1 MFNYDILMY
10 ARKNDSIILKSHC
23 FKCCVLIL
31 WFILVLLPLQSLY
44 ANTTKV
50 FTVVSLSP
58 NTTAIIHDVIEQ
70 ATKENAKAE
79 INTKLIGSIYYSGQP
94 KYYENYQNIGAF
106 QALNVEKIISLSPDL
121 VITWTGQTQPQV
133 IALLERFGIKV
144 AVFNAE
150 DIKSLATSFAD
161 IGASIQL
168 KNAGTALQ
176 QSFVTQLQTIIK
188 HNATPV
194 VKRHKPRVLL
204 QLSTQPIFVAG
215 GSGILNDIV
224 TQCGG
229 VNVFKDIDNVSFQTN
244 INAIVERN
252 PNVIIMLS
260 NITKW
265 FIDQTSMWQRWQDLL
280 AVKNK
285 HVFQLS
291 SDGISQFSPQI
302 LTGVKNICDILSAA
316 D

>member
-1 MFNYDILMY
+1 MY
-10 ARKNDSIILKSHC
+10 ARKNDSITLKSHC

-44 ANTTKV
+44 ANTIKV

-79 INTKLIGSIYYSGQP
+79 INTKLIGSIYYTGQP
-94 KYYENYQNIGAF
+94 KYYENYQNIGSF
-106 QALNVEKIISLSPDL
+106 QALNVEKIISLAPDL
-121 VITWTGQTQPQV
+121 VITWAGQTQPQV
-133 IALLERFGIKV
+133 IALLKRFGIKV
-144 AVFNAE
+144 AIFNAE
-150 DIKSLATSFAD
+150 DLKSLATTFAD

-168 KNAGTALQ
+168 KNAGIALQ
-176 QSFVTQLQTIIK
+176 QSFVTQLQAIIK
-188 HNATPV
+188 HKATASIINH
-194 VKRHKPRVLL
+194 HKPSVLL
-204 QLSTQPIFVAG
+204 QLAMQPIFVAG

-224 TQCGG
+224 VQCGG

-244 INAIVERN
+244 INAIVERD
-252 PNVIIMLS
+252 PSIIIMLS

-265 FIDQTSMWQRWQDLL
+265 HIDQTSMWQRWQDLL

-302 LTGVKNICDILSAA
+302 LTGVKNICDILGAA

>member
-1 MFNYDILMY
+1 MFALRLKQFY
-10 ARKNDSIILKSHC
+10 RFNDSYLLFLFFI
-23 FKCCVLIL
+23 
-31 WFILVLLPLQSLY
+31 ILVLLPLQSLY

-50 FTVVSLSP
+50 FTVISLSP
-58 NTTAIIHDVIEQ
+58 NTTAIIHDVIEEAAKEQ
-70 ATKENAKAE
+70 AKSV
-79 INTKLIGSIYYSGQP
+79 INTKLIGSIYYAGQP
-94 KYYENYQNIGAF
+94 KYYENYQNIGSF
-106 QALNVEKIISLSPDL
+106 QALNVEKIISLKPDL
-121 VITWTGQTQPQV
+121 VITWAGQTQPQV
-133 IALLERFGIKV
+133 IALLRRFGIKV

-150 DIKSLATSFAD
+150 DLKSLATIFAD

-168 KNAGTALQ
+168 KDAGAALQ
-176 QSFVTQLQTIIK
+176 QSFLTQLQAIIK
-188 HNATPV
+188 HKSTSSV
-194 VKRHKPRVLL
+194 IKRHKSRILL

-229 VNVFKDIDNVSFQTN
+229 INVFKDIDNVSFQTN

-252 PNVIIMLS
+252 PGVIIMLS
-260 NITKW
+260 NTTKW
-265 FIDQTSMWQRWQDLL
+265 HSDQASIWQRWQSLQ

-285 HVFQLS
+285 QVFQLPS
-291 SDGISQFSPQI
+291 NGISQFSPQI

>member
-1 MFNYDILMY
+1 MY
-10 ARKNDSIILKSHC
+10 ARKNDSIILKSHY
-23 FKCCVLIL
+23 FKYCVLVF
-31 WFILVLLPLQSLY
+31 WFVLSLLPIQSLY

-79 INTKLIGSIYYSGQP
+79 INTKLIGSIYYAGQP
-94 KYYENYQNIGAF
+94 KYYENYQNIGSF

-144 AVFNAE
+144 VVFNAE
-150 DIKSLATSFAD
+150 DLKSLAASFAD

-168 KNAGTALQ
+168 KNAGIALQ
-176 QSFVTQLQTIIK
+176 QNFVTQLQAIIK
-188 HNATPV
+188 HKATASV
-194 VKRHKPRVLL
+194 VKHHKPRVLL
-204 QLSTQPIFVAG
+204 QLATQPIFVAG

-229 VNVFKDIDNVSFQTN
+229 VNLFKDMNNVSFQTN
-244 INAIVERN
+244 INAIIERN
-252 PNVIIMLS
+252 PSVIIMLS

-265 FIDQTSMWQRWQDLL
+265 HIDQASMWQHWQDLL

-291 SDGISQFSPQI
+291 SNGISQFSPQI
-302 LTGVKNICDILSAA
+302 LTGVKNICDILGAA

>member
-1 MFNYDILMY
+1 MVTRSFC
-10 ARKNDSIILKSHC
+10 H
-23 FKCCVLIL
+23 FKYFALLALPFWFVLA
-31 WFILVLLPLQSLY
+31 LLPLQSLY

-58 NTTAIIHDVIEQ
+58 NTTAIIHDVIEL
-70 ATKENAKAE
+70 AAKESAKDQV
-79 INTKLIGSIYYSGQP
+79 NTKLIGSIYYAGQP
-94 KYYENYQNIGAF
+94 KYYENYQNIGSF

-121 VITWTGQTQPQV
+121 VITWAGQTQPQV
-133 IALLERFGIKV
+133 IALLKRFGIKV
-144 AVFNAE
+144 TVFNAE
-150 DIKSLATSFAD
+150 DLKSLATSFAD

-168 KNAGTALQ
+168 KTAGIALQ
-176 QSFVTQLQTIIK
+176 KSFLTQLEAIIK
-188 HNATPV
+188 HKATASIINH
-194 VKRHKPRVLL
+194 HKPSVLL
-204 QLSTQPIFVAG
+204 QLAMQPIFVAG

-224 TQCGG
+224 MQCGG
-229 VNVFKDIDNVSFQTN
+229 VNVFKDIDKVSFQTN

-265 FIDQTSMWQRWQDLL
+265 HIDQTSMWQRWQDLF

-285 HVFQLS
+285 QVFQLS

>member
-1 MFNYDILMY
+1 MFAIKLKQFY
-10 ARKNDSIILKSHC
+10 RFNDSCLLFLLFAI
-23 FKCCVLIL
+23 F
-31 WFILVLLPLQSLY
+31 VLLPLSSA
-44 ANTTKV
+44 ANTNKV

-58 NTTAIIHDVIEQ
+58 NTTAIIHDLIEE
-70 ATKENAKAE
+70 ATKDNIKGQV
-79 INTKLIGSIYYSGQP
+79 NTKLIGSIYYVGQP
-94 KYYENYQNIGAF
+94 KYYENYQNIGSF
-106 QALNVEKIISLSPDL
+106 QALNVEKIISLAPDL
-121 VITWTGQTQPQV
+121 VITWAGQTQPQV
-133 IALLERFGIKV
+133 VALLKRFGIKV
-144 AVFNAE
+144 TVFNAE
-150 DIKSLATSFAD
+150 DLKSLATSFAD

-176 QSFVTQLQTIIK
+176 QSFVTQLQAIIK
-188 HNATPV
+188 HKATASIINH
-194 VKRHKPRVLL
+194 HKPSVLL
-204 QLSTQPIFVAG
+204 QLATHPIFVAG

-224 TQCGG
+224 MQCGG

-252 PNVIIMLS
+252 PSIIIMLS

-265 FIDQTSMWQRWQDLL
+265 HIDQTSMWQRWQDLF

>member
-1 MFNYDILMY
+1 M
-10 ARKNDSIILKSHC
+10 
-23 FKCCVLIL
+23 
-31 WFILVLLPLQSLY
+31 QSLY
-44 ANTTKV
+44 ANTAKV

-58 NTTAIIHDVIEQ
+58 NTTAIIHDVIEE
-70 ATKENAKAE
+70 AAKESTKCQV
-79 INTKLIGSIYYSGQP
+79 NTKLIGSIYYTGQP
-94 KYYENYQNIGAF
+94 KYYENYQNIGSF

-144 AVFNAE
+144 AIFNAE
-150 DIKSLATSFAD
+150 DLKSLAKAFAD
-161 IGASIQL
+161 IGATIQL

-176 QSFVTQLQTIIK
+176 QSFVTQLQAIIK
-188 HNATPV
+188 HNAIPAI
-194 VKRHKPRVLL
+194 KRHKPRVLL
-204 QLSTQPIFVAG
+204 QLATHPIFVAG

-265 FIDQTSMWQRWQDLL
+265 HIDQTSMWQHWQDLL
-280 AVKNK
+280 SVKNK

-291 SDGISQFSPQI
+291 SNGISQFSPQI
-302 LTGVKNICDILSAA
+302 LTGVKNICDILGTA